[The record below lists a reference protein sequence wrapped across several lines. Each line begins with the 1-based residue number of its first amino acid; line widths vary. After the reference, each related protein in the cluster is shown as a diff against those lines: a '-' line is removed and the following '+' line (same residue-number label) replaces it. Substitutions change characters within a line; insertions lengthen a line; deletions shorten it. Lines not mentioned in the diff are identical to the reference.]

1 MSGTLRSVPDQTLLS
16 TLRDQLE
23 SERNRLRG
31 QIEVLAPGGAPSY
44 DENFADSAQVAG
56 QQGANRA
63 LSGQLSENLGEVE
76 RALAKMDDGTYGR
89 CEACGK
95 EIAEA
100 RLEAMPA
107 TRLCIDHAGR

>member
-1 MSGTLRSVPDQTLLS
+1 MPSAELTQTLRASLEEERS
-16 TLRDQLE
+16 QL
-23 SERNRLRG
+23 
-31 QIEVLAPGGAPSY
+31 QAQLAELHEEGDLSY

-89 CEACGK
+89 CERCGK
-95 EIAEA
+95 EISEA

-107 TRLCIDHAGR
+107 TPYCIDDAGR

>member
-1 MSGTLRSVPDQTLLS
+1 VPSAELTETLRASLEEERT
-16 TLRDQLE
+16 QLQAQLAELDDE
-23 SERNRLRG
+23 SE
-31 QIEVLAPGGAPSY
+31 VSY

-63 LSGQLSENLGEVE
+63 LSGQLGENLGEVE

-89 CEACGK
+89 CERCGK
-95 EIAEA
+95 EISEA

-107 TRLCIDHAGR
+107 TPYCIDDAGR

>member
-1 MSGTLRSVPDQTLLS
+1 MPSAELTQTLRASLEEE
-16 TLRDQLE
+16 RDQLK
-23 SERNRLRG
+23 S
-31 QIEVLAPGGAPSY
+31 QLAELDDDSDLSY

-63 LSGQLSENLGEVE
+63 LAGQLKENLGEVD
-76 RALAKMDDGTYGR
+76 RALAKMDDGTYGQ

-95 EIAEA
+95 DIAEA

-107 TRLCIDHAGR
+107 TRFCIDHAGR

>member
-1 MSGTLRSVPDQTLLS
+1 MPSAELTQTLRAS
-16 TLRDQLE
+16 LE
-23 SERNRLRG
+23 EERG
-31 QIEVLAPGGAPSY
+31 QLTSQLAELDDEGDLSY

-63 LSGQLSENLGEVE
+63 LSGQLGENLAEVE
-76 RALAKMDDGTYGR
+76 RALAKMDEGTYGQ

-95 EIAEA
+95 DIAEP

-107 TRLCIDHAGR
+107 TRFCIDHAGR

>member
-1 MSGTLRSVPDQTLLS
+1 MPSAELTATLRAS
-16 TLRDQLE
+16 LE
-23 SERNRLRG
+23 EERG
-31 QIEVLAPGGAPSY
+31 QLQAQLAELDDDSDLSY

-63 LSGQLSENLGEVE
+63 LAGQLKENLSEVE
-76 RALAKMDDGTYGR
+76 RALQKMEAGTYGI
-89 CEACGK
+89 CERCGK

-107 TRLCIDHAGR
+107 TPFCIDDAGR

>member
-1 MSGTLRSVPDQTLLS
+1 MPSAELTQTLRAS
-16 TLRDQLE
+16 LE
-23 SERNRLRG
+23 EERG
-31 QIEVLAPGGAPSY
+31 QLQAQLAELDEDSDLSY

-63 LSGQLSENLGEVE
+63 LSGQLGENLAEVE
-76 RALAKMDDGTYGR
+76 RALAKMDEGTYGQ

-95 EIAEA
+95 DIAEP

-107 TRLCIDHAGR
+107 TRFCIDHAGR

>member
-1 MSGTLRSVPDQTLLS
+1 MQTLRAS
-16 TLRDQLE
+16 LE
-23 SERNRLRG
+23 EERG
-31 QIEVLAPGGAPSY
+31 QLQAQLAELDEDSDLSY

-63 LSGQLSENLGEVE
+63 LAGQLSDNLAEVE
-76 RALAKMDDGTYGR
+76 RALAKMDDGTYGQ

-95 EIAEA
+95 EIAEP

-107 TRLCIDHAGR
+107 TRFCIDHAGR

>member
-1 MSGTLRSVPDQTLLS
+1 MPSAELTRTLRASLEEERS
-16 TLRDQLE
+16 QLQAQLAELDDE
-23 SERNRLRG
+23 SE
-31 QIEVLAPGGAPSY
+31 VSY

-63 LSGQLSENLGEVE
+63 LSGQLAENLAEVE

-89 CEACGK
+89 CERCGK
-95 EIAEA
+95 DIGDA

-107 TRLCIDHAGR
+107 TPYCIDDAGR

>member
-1 MSGTLRSVPDQTLLS
+1 MPSAELTRTLRASLEEERS
-16 TLRDQLE
+16 QLQAQLAELDDE
-23 SERNRLRG
+23 SE
-31 QIEVLAPGGAPSY
+31 VSY

-63 LSGQLSENLGEVE
+63 LSGQLAENLGEVE

-89 CEACGK
+89 CERCGK
-95 EIAEA
+95 EIGEA

-107 TRLCIDHAGR
+107 TPYCIDDAGR

>member
-1 MSGTLRSVPDQTLLS
+1 VPSAELTQTLRASLEEERS
-16 TLRDQLE
+16 QL
-23 SERNRLRG
+23 
-31 QIEVLAPGGAPSY
+31 QAQLAELDDEGDLSY

-63 LSGQLSENLGEVE
+63 LVGQLSDALADVE

-89 CEACGK
+89 CERCGR
-95 EIAEA
+95 EIGEA

-107 TRLCIDHAGR
+107 TRYCIDHAGR

>member
-1 MSGTLRSVPDQTLLS
+1 VPSAELTATLRAS
-16 TLRDQLE
+16 LE
-23 SERNRLRG
+23 EERG
-31 QIEVLAPGGAPSY
+31 QLQAQLAEFDDEGDLSY

-63 LSGQLSENLGEVE
+63 LTGQLKENLSEVE
-76 RALAKMDDGTYGR
+76 RALQKMDDGTYGI
-89 CEACGK
+89 CERCGK

-107 TRLCIDHAGR
+107 TPFCIDDAGR

>member
-1 MSGTLRSVPDQTLLS
+1 VPSAELTQTLRASLEEE
-16 TLRDQLE
+16 RDQLK
-23 SERNRLRG
+23 S
-31 QIEVLAPGGAPSY
+31 QLAELEDDGDLKY

-63 LSGQLSENLGEVE
+63 LAGQLSENLAEVE

-89 CEACGK
+89 CERCGK
-95 EIAEA
+95 EIGDA

-107 TRLCIDHAGR
+107 TRFCIDHAGR

>member
-1 MSGTLRSVPDQTLLS
+1 VPVPSAELTATLRAS
-16 TLRDQLE
+16 LE
-23 SERNRLRG
+23 EERG
-31 QIEVLAPGGAPSY
+31 QLQAQLAELDDDSDLSY

-63 LSGQLSENLGEVE
+63 LAGQLKENLSEVE
-76 RALAKMDDGTYGR
+76 RALQKMEAGTYGI
-89 CEACGK
+89 CERCGK

-107 TRLCIDHAGR
+107 TPFCIDDAGR

>member
-1 MSGTLRSVPDQTLLS
+1 MPSAELTQTLRASLEEE
-16 TLRDQLE
+16 RDQLK
-23 SERNRLRG
+23 S
-31 QIEVLAPGGAPSY
+31 QLAELDDEGDLSY

-76 RALAKMDDGTYGR
+76 RALTKMDDGTYGR
-89 CEACGK
+89 CERCGK
-95 EIAEA
+95 EISEA

-107 TRLCIDHAGR
+107 TPYCIDDAGR